1 MRIFEKVLALFFLL
15 QLFYANTAFSTPAA
29 PEFLPG
35 QPMIVN
41 KQVLVMWMPVPGAVS
56 YNLYV
61 DDKKMFTAPANQF
74 LAPLPEAVGEH
85 KYQVSAVDAAGLEG
99 PKSQPGFIKIRTLV
113 SPKNL
118 IAKPD
123 AVSKSIGLIWDRAEG
138 AVMYNIFRSEAD
150 KKPILIG
157 SVRGERFKDGNISE
171 SIAYTYTVT
180 AKDQSGAESPPSEP
194 VTTKLEPNS
203 EKKSVNAIF
212 RAAPTTEEFSIA
224 DINGV
229 VLDNVSYLG
238 KGPNDNIWVVTP
250 RSKQIHILKDDGSLI
265 SSIGPITIEETGL
278 SIIPQKLDFGPKKL
292 VYITDA
298 VNSMLTAID
307 PTAGSIVWSV
317 NILTPPPDLEEVW
330 DALPERLQALPPT
343 PSAVLCM
350 ENEIWVSDQRF
361 QLIYRFA
368 YADGELLGYLTSVNK
383 DKDDEYHLPSVG
395 EMLKVDDEKIMFTF
409 PLLHSAVIV
418 DLNLNVTTEFA
429 TVKNQYYGALVGIHG
444 AYAHKKEEILLTD
457 PTVGTIIAYSV
468 QNGEYLYYLSGEEP
482 QEDPN
487 YKGRAD
493 FKIQKPNLTIIDSKD
508 RYWIFDAA
516 VNRIY
521 VLKQSGEV
529 TPPLVN
535 P

>member
-1 MRIFEKVLALFFLL
+1 MRFFEKVFALFFLL
-15 QLFYANTAFSTPAA
+15 QIFYANMAFSIPSA

-41 KQVLVMWMPVPGAVS
+41 KQVLVMWMPVPGAVN
-56 YNLYV
+56 YNLYL
-61 DDKKMFTAPANQF
+61 DDKKMFSATANQF

-85 KYQVSAVDAAGLEG
+85 KYQVSAVDAAGMEG

-123 AVSKSIGLIWDRAEG
+123 AASKSLGLIWDRAEG
-138 AVMYNIFRSEAD
+138 AVMYNIFRSEAE

-157 SVRGERFKDGNISE
+157 SVRSEKFMDGNIEE

-180 AKDQSGAESPPSEP
+180 AKDQSGAESPSSAP
-194 VTTKLEPNS
+194 VTAKLEPNS
-203 EKKSVNAIF
+203 ERKSVNAVF
-212 RAAPTTEEFSIA
+212 RSAPTIEEFSIG
-224 DINGV
+224 DIN
-229 VLDNVSYLG
+229 NVALSNVTYLG

-250 RSKQIHILKDDGSLI
+250 KSKQIHILKDDGSVI
-265 SSIGPITIEETGL
+265 SSIGPLTIDETDL
-278 SIIPQKLDFGPKKL
+278 TIIPQKLDFGPKKL
-292 VYITDA
+292 IYLTDA

-307 PTAGSIVWSV
+307 TTGSIVWSR
-317 NILTPPPDLEEVW
+317 NILTPPFDLEEVW
-330 DALPERLQALPPT
+330 NELPERLQALPPT

-368 YADGELLGYLTSVNK
+368 YDDGELLGYLTHVNK
-383 DKDDEYHLPSVG
+383 DMDDEYHLPSVG
-395 EMLKVDDEKIMFTF
+395 EMVKVDHEKIVLTF
-409 PLLHSAVIV
+409 PLLHSAVAV
-418 DLNLNVTTEFA
+418 DPNLNVIVEIA

-444 AYAHKKEEILLTD
+444 VNAYKKEEILLTD
-457 PTVGTIIAYSV
+457 PTVGTIIAYNA

-516 VNRIY
+516 VNRIF
-521 VLKQSGEV
+521 VLKKSGGV